1 MTQFERDRPLCSKA
15 ELLRVLARLG
25 LPPQTI
31 QHIGAQLPDPVDLD
45 EAGQLLQTYG
55 LTRDAVISR
64 LGGSP

>member
-1 MTQFERDRPLCSKA
+1 MRQFERNRRLCSKA
-15 ELLRVLARLG
+15 ELRRVLARLG
-25 LPPQTI
+25 LPEVTVAQI
-31 QHIGAQLPDPVDLD
+31 AAQLPDPVDLD